1 MIISHLHKYAF
12 FHAPKCAG
20 TSISVNLA
28 KHTGDAD
35 IVTPHSHIPHSDHD
49 WNEVKGKN
57 RGRHS
62 THTKPIECVFPESYL
77 KISIKRNPWDQVV
90 SYWFWA
96 KRPTDNFT
104 DFVKRGSFLDTRDYW
119 TGMDY
124 YIDFHR
130 LEESYKELCKFIG
143 IPYERLPRTK
153 TKNRPTRDYRSF
165 YTEETKEIVGDF
177 YQDAIKQFNYNF

>member
-20 TSISVNLA
+20 TSISVALS
-28 KHTGDAD
+28 KHTGPAD
-35 IVTPHSHIPHSDHD
+35 IVTPHSHIPHADED
-49 WNEVKGKN
+49 FTEIKEKN

-62 THTKPIECVFPESYL
+62 SHTKPHECVFPDDYL

-96 KRPTDNFT
+96 ARPTDNFT
-104 DFVKRGSFLDTRDYW
+104 DFVKRGSFLDTTDYW

-124 YIDFHR
+124 YVDFHR

-143 IPYERLPRTK
+143 IPYERLPRCKTK
-153 TKNRPTRDYRSF
+153 TRKHKGYRDMYNA
-165 YTEETKEIVGDF
+165 ETKKIVGDF
-177 YQDAIKQFNYNF
+177 YKDIIKKFNYTF